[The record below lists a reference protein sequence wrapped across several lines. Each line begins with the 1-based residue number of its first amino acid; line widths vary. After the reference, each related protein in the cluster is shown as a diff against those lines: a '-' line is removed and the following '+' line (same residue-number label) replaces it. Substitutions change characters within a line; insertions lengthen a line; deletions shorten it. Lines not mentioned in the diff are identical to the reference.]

1 MAGLPQ
7 GKADLDRVLGNA
19 VVGTAQALGQVV
31 ALNAMLNDPTRVGGV
46 AGLEAL
52 SYTPGDAG
60 LVIASFGDLAAYAAV
75 GAAGAL
81 PAGPNDYWFH
91 AKLLMGT
98 VPMPVLIPGQ

>member
-19 VVGTAQALGQVV
+19 VVAAAQALGNVV
-31 ALNAMLNDPTRVGGV
+31 ALNVMLNDPTRIGGA

-52 SYTPGDAG
+52 SYTPSDAG
-60 LVIASFGDLAAYAAV
+60 LVIASYGDLANYAAV

>member
-1 MAGLPQ
+1 MAGLPM
-7 GKADLDRVLGNA
+7 GKADLDRVLGNG
-19 VVGTAQALGQVV
+19 VVAAAQALGNVV
-31 ALNAMLNDPTRVGGV
+31 ALNAMLNDPTRIGGM

-52 SYTPGDAG
+52 TYTPDDAG
-60 LVIASFGDLAAYAAV
+60 LVIAAFGDLANYAAV
-75 GAAGAL
+75 GAAAPL